1 MEVLKNI
8 CFVESFFSNF
18 RMEKQQKTDQNSKY
32 DDEVRGEAQRLKTS
46 STLSKIIFGC
56 NTRHEDVNSIGLKS
70 QKRDIV
76 WKIQAFQFLPHNL

>member
-46 STLSKIIFGC
+46 SKLSKIIF
-56 NTRHEDVNSIGLKS
+56 VL
-70 QKRDIV
+70 
-76 WKIQAFQFLPHNL
+76 